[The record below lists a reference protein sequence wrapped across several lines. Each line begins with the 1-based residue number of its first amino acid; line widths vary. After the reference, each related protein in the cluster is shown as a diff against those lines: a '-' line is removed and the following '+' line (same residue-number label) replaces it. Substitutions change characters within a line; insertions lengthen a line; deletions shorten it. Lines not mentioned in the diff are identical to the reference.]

1 MQDFVLNRNT
11 KIQFASAEAETEP
24 VRRAVGRFYRDME
37 MTLASPGG
45 GEETG
50 GCILLQRKEMEA
62 EAYVIE
68 TGGDTVAVSAGSDL
82 GFVYALLFISREY
95 LGILPFWF
103 WNDQELDRCAQVLI
117 PEGRICS
124 GQYRVRFRGWFLND
138 EVLIS
143 HWDGGVNE
151 AYPWE
156 MAFEALLRL
165 GGNMVIPGTDQN
177 AKKYAPLAA
186 DMGLWI
192 THHHAEPLG
201 AEMFARAYP
210 QENPSFTECGDL
222 FRGLWRDGIERQKKM
237 HIIWNIGFRGQGDRP
252 FWDDDA
258 ACDTP
263 KKRGELIS
271 SVMKEQYDMVREAV
285 PDAVFCTNLY
295 GEIMELYRQGFL
307 AVPDDVIM
315 VWADNGYGKMV
326 SRRQGNEN
334 PRVPALPD
342 GHFGKQPHG
351 TYYHVSF
358 YDLQAANHITM
369 LPNSMEFVGR
379 ELEAAYSARVR
390 EFWMV
395 NASNVKPHVYPLDFI
410 ANLWQEEPL
419 SAQEHRTKYLA
430 QYYGRELEKEEAESS
445 GTEECTLL
453 EDMAD
458 CLAAYAKST
467 AVFGEHED
475 EHAGEQF
482 SNYLTRHFISSWMR
496 YGVKKPC
503 ESLFWCAKK
512 EHLAGQIQW
521 YQNVCGRAEQAFS
534 SLLEAC
540 SGVLS
545 GLERKRAV
553 YAYGLWKDSA
563 VLQAGIQLHCLRG
576 ALLFCQAYQAYVK
589 ETQRSYMDAFYLLG
603 KAADSYQEA
612 ADSMRRCEHNKW
624 RGFYVNECLTDIR
637 QTAYL
642 LRQLMGYVRNVGD
655 GPDFYLWQREVIYP
669 EKDRR
674 VVLITNME
682 NHLTNEELYEE
693 MCRKPWL

>member
-1 MQDFVLNRNT
+1 MQDFVLDGNT
-11 KIQFASAEAETEP
+11 KIRFESAEAETEP
-24 VRRAVGRFYRDME
+24 VRRAVNRFYRDME
-37 MTLASPGG
+37 MTLVPAGV
-45 GEETG
+45 GEEEG
-50 GCILLQRKEMEA
+50 GCILLQRKEMET

-68 TGGDTVAVSAGSDL
+68 VCGDTAVVSAGSDL
-82 GFVYALLFISREY
+82 GFIYALLSISREY
-95 LGILPFWF
+95 LGILPLWF
-103 WNDQELDRCAQVLI
+103 WNDQALERREQVLI
-117 PEGRICS
+117 PKGKIFSR
-124 GQYRVRFRGWFLND
+124 QYRVRFRGWFLND

-151 AYPWE
+151 TYPWE

-177 AKKYAPLAA
+177 SRKYAPLAS

-210 QENPSFTECGDL
+210 QENPSFIECGDL

-263 KKRGELIS
+263 QKRGELIS

-342 GHFGKQPHG
+342 VHSGKQPHG

-369 LPNSMEFVGR
+369 LPNSMEFAGR
-379 ELEAAYSARVR
+379 ELEAAYSAGIR

-430 QYYGRELEKEEAESS
+430 QYYGREMEKKEAESS
-445 GTEECTLL
+445 GAKECTLL

-458 CLAAYAKST
+458 CLADYAKST

-475 EHAGEQF
+475 EHGGEQF
-482 SNYLTRHFISSWMR
+482 SNYLTRHFISGWMK

-512 EHLAGQIQW
+512 DHLAGQIQW
-521 YQNVCGRAEQAFS
+521 YQNVCSRAEQAFS
-534 SLLEAC
+534 YLMEEC

-545 GLERKRAV
+545 GLERKQAV
-553 YAYGLWKDSA
+553 HAYRLWEDSV

-576 ALLFCQAYQAYVK
+576 ALLFCQAYQVYVK

-612 ADSMRRCEHNKW
+612 ADSMRRCEHDKW
-624 RGFYVNECLTDIR
+624 RGFYANECLTDIG

-682 NHLTNEELYEE
+682 NHLTNEELFEE
-693 MCRKPWL
+693 MCRKSWL